1 MSEHTSE
8 KAQTNVE
15 KNLAESAEDV
25 STLNE
30 KNEVSNERKI
40 EIEDIPDKKVERAVA
55 KMIQSEFSGPIPP
68 PSIIKGYE
76 EIMPGTAER
85 IIVMAENQAK
95 HRQEMEKIMVNAE
108 ARDSLL
114 GVVFAFILGVGCLV
128 ASAIIVICVPEKTGA
143 ISSAMVGI
151 TGIASIIVGFI
162 KGTRAGSSKS
172 D

>member
-8 KAQTNVE
+8 KAQTNAE
-15 KNLAESAEDV
+15 KNLAESVEDV
-25 STLNE
+25 STLDG
-30 KNEVSNERKI
+30 KNEVSNEREI

-55 KMIQSEFSGPIPP
+55 KVIQSAFSGPIPP

-76 EIMPGTAER
+76 EIMPGAAER
-85 IIVMAENQAK
+85 IIAMAENQAK
-95 HRQEMEKIMVNAE
+95 HRQDMEKIMVNAE

-128 ASAIIVICVPEKTGA
+128 TSAIIVICVPEKTGA

>member
-8 KAQTNVE
+8 KAQTNTE
-15 KNLAESAEDV
+15 KNLAESVEDV
-25 STLNE
+25 STLDG
-30 KNEVSNERKI
+30 KNEVSNEREI

-55 KMIQSEFSGPIPP
+55 KVIQSEFSGPIPP

-76 EIMPGTAER
+76 EIMPGAAER
-85 IIVMAENQAK
+85 IIAMAENQAK
-95 HRQEMEKIMVNAE
+95 HRQEMEKMMVNSE

>member
-8 KAQTNVE
+8 KAQTNAE

>member
-1 MSEHTSE
+1 MSEHTLE
-8 KAQTNVE
+8 KARTNAE

-25 STLNE
+25 STIDE
-30 KNEVSNERKI
+30 KNEVSNDREI

-55 KMIQSEFSGPIPP
+55 KVIQSEFSGPIPP

-76 EIMPGTAER
+76 EIMPGAAER
-85 IIVMAENQAK
+85 IIAMAENQAK
-95 HRQEMEKIMVNAE
+95 HRQDMEKIMVNAE

>member
-8 KAQTNVE
+8 KAQTNTE
-15 KNLAESAEDV
+15 KNLAESVEDV
-25 STLNE
+25 SALDG
-30 KNEVSNERKI
+30 KNEVSNEREI

-55 KMIQSEFSGPIPP
+55 KVIQSEFSGPIPP

-76 EIMPGTAER
+76 EIMPGAAER
-85 IIVMAENQAK
+85 IIAMAENQAK
-95 HRQEMEKIMVNAE
+95 HRQDMEKIMVNAE

>member
-1 MSEHTSE
+1 MSELTSD

-15 KNLAESAEDV
+15 KSLAESTEGV
-25 STLNE
+25 STPND
-30 KNEVSNERKI
+30 KNEISRDHEV

-55 KMIQSEFSGPIPP
+55 KVIQSEFSGPIPP

-76 EIMPGTAER
+76 DILPGTAER
-85 IIVMAENQAK
+85 IVAMAENQAK

-162 KGTRAGSSKS
+162 KGTRAGSSKN

>member
-8 KAQTNVE
+8 KAQTNAE
-15 KNLAESAEDV
+15 KNLERSGEDT

-30 KNEVSNERKI
+30 KKEVSNDREI

-55 KMIQSEFSGPIPP
+55 KVIQSEFSGPIPP

-85 IIVMAENQAK
+85 IIAMAENQAK

-151 TGIASIIVGFI
+151 TGVASIIVGFI
-162 KGTRAGSSKS
+162 KGTRVGSSKS

>member
-1 MSEHTSE
+1 MSENTSE
-8 KAQTNVE
+8 KAQTNAE
-15 KNLAESAEDV
+15 KNLAESVEDV
-25 STLNE
+25 STLDG
-30 KNEVSNERKI
+30 KNEVSNEREI

-55 KMIQSEFSGPIPP
+55 KVIQSEFSGPIPP

-76 EIMPGTAER
+76 EIMPGAAER
-85 IIVMAENQAK
+85 IIAMAENQAK
-95 HRQEMEKIMVNAE
+95 HRQYMEKIMVNAE